1 MTSHCAEGFRNYLYS
16 ITSTLFEEAAS
27 ALDAEG
33 LVSGEEK
40 KFIGSFYAYG
50 ICGVVMQ
57 WVTEGMKEET
67 QEVAGRLR
75 RLARSTELLASRR
88 FAETE
93 KESV

>member
-1 MTSHCAEGFRNYLYS
+1 M
-16 ITSTLFEEAAS
+16 
-27 ALDAEG
+27 
-33 LVSGEEK
+33 
-40 KFIGSFYAYG
+40 
-50 ICGVVMQ
+50 MQ